1 MSKEDVEP
9 ILPAEKKFVTVSL
22 ILAMVLLGIFLYIAL
37 VVIPPP
43 KPPA

>member
-1 MSKEDVEP
+1 MSKEDIEP
-9 ILPAEKKFVTVSL
+9 ILPVEKRLVAMSL
-22 ILAMVLLGIFLYIAL
+22 ILALILLGIFLYIAL